1 MAKAVTAVREVRSTL
16 AALRESGVTAEYA
29 TVDLTDPEAVATVL
43 APYAGQVTGVVHG
56 AGQLADRLIVD
67 KTADAA
73 RPVFAT
79 KLAGL
84 RNVLAAVPAEQLR
97 HLVLFSSVA
106 GTFGNRGQA
115 DYAMANEALTR
126 IAAALAAP
134 NRHVAALAWGAW
146 AAGMVDADLA
156 EMFRARGVEPI
167 PVDAGTAAFVAE
179 FGPDRTGGP
188 AIVLGTDLAGP
199 PAAETSTN
207 HRTTSVTIAIDRLW
221 DEGVIADHSV
231 DGSPVLPATVVL
243 GLMIEAVER
252 EIPGPGVREVRDLE
266 VRHGLV
272 QNGTRPAAVHLDL
285 AEDADGVRCTLR
297 ADGDDPRRV
306 RYSAVLRRGSAP
318 AGGILRDLPTGRR
331 ADGTQFYA
339 DGTQFYADGT
349 LFHGPRLR
357 GVRAVLADEPRLVLE
372 CALNTESIGAE
383 GERYRPL
390 PADLLLQAALVQA
403 RRSVGQAALPV
414 HVDWIE
420 LIEPLPAGRP
430 FLVVVD
436 EVTTA
441 GGTTRCRVTACDPDG
456 RVLTRCTGVEVVGS
470 PTLTFA

>member
-1 MAKAVTAVREVRSTL
+1 
-16 AALRESGVTAEYA
+16 
-29 TVDLTDPEAVATVL
+29 
-43 APYAGQVTGVVHG
+43 VVHG
-56 AGQLADRLIVD
+56 AGRLADRLLVD

-73 RPVFAT
+73 RPVLAT

-84 RNVLAAVPAEQLR
+84 RNVLAAVPVERLR

-126 IAAALAAP
+126 TAVALAAP
-134 NRHVAALAWGAW
+134 DRHVAALAWGAW

-179 FGPDRTGGP
+179 FGRERTGGP

-199 PAAETSTN
+199 PEADQAPGNRRASL
-207 HRTTSVTIAIDRLW
+207 TIAIDRLW
-221 DEGVIADHSV
+221 DEGVIADHRI
-231 DGSPVLPATVVL
+231 DGNLVLPATVVL

-252 EIPGPGVREVRDLE
+252 EFPGSAVTEVRDLE
-266 VRHGLV
+266 IQHGLV
-272 QNGTRPAAVHLDL
+272 QNGTRPTAVHLDL
-285 AEDADGVRCTLR
+285 AEDADGVHCRLR

-318 AGGILRDLPTGRR
+318 AEGVLRDLPTSGG
-331 ADGTQFYA
+331 ADGTRFY
-339 DGTQFYADGT
+339 TDGT
-349 LFHGPRLR
+349 LFHGPQLR
-357 GVRAVLADEPRLVLE
+357 GVRGVLADEPRMVLKCE
-372 CALNTESIGAE
+372 LDAPGIGAE
-383 GERYRPL
+383 GARYRPL

-403 RRSVGQAALPV
+403 RRSVGRAALPM
-414 HVDWIE
+414 HVDWME
-420 LIEPLPAGRP
+420 LIEPLPTGRP

-441 GGTTRCRVTACDPDG
+441 GGTTRCRVTACTPDG